1 MLEYPHFPAMRD
13 YEAEEQSNKCLANF
27 NRIHKLLLS
36 DKCLSCHIIYKILW
50 NHWNLWWLTFRG
62 IRRKPPTPYEFI
74 LRWIIFSNGKLSYW
88 NRCPQNYIPTNKQ
101 TSHNPWKWAIMNLID
116 YTCGSNRNFLRF
128 SRLKGSRSYDWCGN
142 RIKKI
147 NIRLIIYV
155 SFKNIFIISI
165 YRTG

>member
-1 MLEYPHFPAMRD
+1 M
-13 YEAEEQSNKCLANF
+13 ANF
-27 NRIHKLLLS
+27 NRTHKLLLS

-101 TSHNPWKWAIMNLID
+101 TSHNPWKWAPMNLID